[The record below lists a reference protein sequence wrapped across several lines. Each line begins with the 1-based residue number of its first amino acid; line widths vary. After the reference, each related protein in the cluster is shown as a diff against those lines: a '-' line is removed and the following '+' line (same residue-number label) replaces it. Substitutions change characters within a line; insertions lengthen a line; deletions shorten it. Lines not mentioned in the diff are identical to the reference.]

1 MILVRMEN
9 HCVILYNIRVE
20 GGGNLHLGQ
29 KKKERKNILILIFLC
44 SNRPKHAC
52 FGLKTW
58 SPPQKL
64 DMHTFASAPA
74 MTRFITLYA
83 EIQIIDGTVQDCD
96 NLSCFGE
103 NPSYFSKLLYNVQWQ
118 PRAEFSVS
126 FFLWVGVAHTLSGAF
141 QNGWGVK
148 ISSG

>member
-1 MILVRMEN
+1 M
-9 HCVILYNIRVE
+9 
-20 GGGNLHLGQ
+20 
-29 KKKERKNILILIFLC
+29 FLC
-44 SNRPKHAC
+44 SNHPKHAC

-103 NPSYFSKLLYNVQWQ
+103 ILHISLNYFIMFNDSLELNFLFLS
-118 PRAEFSVS
+118 FSE
-126 FFLWVGVAHTLSGAF
+126 LA
-141 QNGWGVK
+141 
-148 ISSG
+148 

>member
-1 MILVRMEN
+1 M
-9 HCVILYNIRVE
+9 
-20 GGGNLHLGQ
+20 
-29 KKKERKNILILIFLC
+29 FLC

-103 NPSYFSKLLYNVQWQ
+103 ILHISLNYFIMFNDSLELNFLFLS
-118 PRAEFSVS
+118 FSE
-126 FFLWVGVAHTLSGAF
+126 LA
-141 QNGWGVK
+141 
-148 ISSG
+148 